1 MSKPYSFNAETS
13 FGFHRS
19 GLPVTEAVTRVAR
32 RLWPIKTARH
42 LSSRAGV
49 THRAAEFWMSE
60 STGMSADALAELL
73 RSDAGFDVLDA
84 MMGDAR
90 PSWWPA
96 FVTAARLDDLDRRNE
111 EARKELEAL
120 RNELTP

>member
-19 GLPVTEAVTRVAR
+19 GLPVTEAVTSVAR
-32 RLWPIKTARH
+32 RLWPVKTARH

-49 THRAAEFWMSE
+49 THRAGEHWLAQN
-60 STGMSADALAELL
+60 TGMSADALAELL
-73 RSDAGFDVLDA
+73 RSDAGLDVLTA

-96 FVTAARLDDLDRRNE
+96 FITAARLDDLDRRNE
-111 EARKELEAL
+111 ATRKELETL
-120 RNELTP
+120 RNEISP